1 MRDKEKCKVVFLYLY
16 SHCLPYI
23 FNEFKIVSVIVSNY
37 KIIDIDTTILIL
49 LYTKIKNV
57 SINT

>member
-1 MRDKEKCKVVFLYLY
+1 MRMRDKEKYKAVFLYLY

-37 KIIDIDTTILIL
+37 KIVDIDTTILIL
-49 LYTKIKNV
+49 LYTK
-57 SINT
+57 